1 VSQSATNQALED
13 VTHQAL
19 ECLARHFGDQTRVLK
34 ALLRHFDRELPS
46 AAIAELSE
54 RLVAEMLG
62 ATRAPRGTRGYD
74 LSHPALGKI
83 EVKARITDE
92 WGKAAQ
98 FNLRTGSAEATRAYL
113 LAWETQGGIPA
124 LQQAIMAPMDLL
136 KKHFAR
142 GAPDYC
148 VRTNWG
154 RVKKLLPATDGKP
167 AA

>member
-13 VTHQAL
+13 VTHQAQD
-19 ECLARHFGDQTRVLK
+19 CLDRQLGDQMRVLT
-34 ALLRHFDRELPS
+34 ALLPHFDRELPS

-54 RLVAEMLG
+54 RLVAAMLG

-74 LSHPALGKI
+74 LSHHVLGKI
-83 EVKARITDE
+83 EVKARITDH

-98 FNLRTGSAEATRAYL
+98 FNLRAGSAEATRVYM
-113 LAWETQGGIPA
+113 LAWETREGIPA

-154 RVKKLLPATDGKP
+154 QIQMLLPAASGKP
-167 AA
+167 VP